1 MTNAFETF
9 MLGVLTGGAIFCAV
23 ILLDARYPWVYER
36 FRAKVL
42 GSRR

>member
-1 MTNAFETF
+1 
-9 MLGVLTGGAIFCAV
+9 VV
-23 ILLDARYPWVYER
+23 ILLDACYPWVYER

>member
-1 MTNAFETF
+1 MSFYETF
-9 MLGVLTGGAIFCAV
+9 LLGVLTGGAIVCVV
-23 ILLDARYPWVYER
+23 ILLDACYPWVYER